1 MLLPEPYEL
10 IDLHDGKSITLMVDS
25 WLDGSM
31 KIHPLT
37 VSKRHL
43 RIHMDQR
50 GLTEPPPQG
59 TPIDVEI
66 PMIRLVG
73 KRLDVAHG
81 APYWDATSKTL
92 RADLL
97 ARFMAGQSLPVT
109 LRLTANGHKPH
120 KRYSVEV
127 L

>member
-10 IDLHDGKSITLMVDS
+10 IDLHDGNSITLQVES

-31 KIHPLT
+31 KIHPQT

-50 GLTEPPPQG
+50 GLTEPPPVG

-73 KRLDVAHG
+73 KRLDAPHG
-81 APYWDATSKTL
+81 SPWWDATSKTL

-97 ARFMAGQSLPVT
+97 ARFTSGLPLPAT
-109 LRLTANGHKPH
+109 IRLTANGHKPH